1 MNKFIEVRQK
11 AGLTQK
17 QVAQRLGVA
26 TMTVSQYEM
35 GRRTPRT
42 EVMERYAEVFNIPVS
57 YFEHEDVR
65 LVPKFS
71 DAAAGPGCWTDGIPE
86 EYLILP
92 KSLQGKGDF
101 FAVDVKG
108 DSMSPYIL
116 NGDLLFVKKQNFIER
131 NGQIAIITV
140 GEDVR
145 VKKISLTEEGMLVE
159 SINKEYPPELHKGDV
174 FINGV
179 VKMLVRNLEN

>member
-101 FAVDVKG
+101 FAVNVKG

-116 NGDLLFVKKQNFIER
+116 DGDLLFVKKQNFIER
-131 NGQIAIITV
+131 NGRIAIITV

-159 SINKEYPPELHKGDV
+159 SLNKDYPPELHKGDV